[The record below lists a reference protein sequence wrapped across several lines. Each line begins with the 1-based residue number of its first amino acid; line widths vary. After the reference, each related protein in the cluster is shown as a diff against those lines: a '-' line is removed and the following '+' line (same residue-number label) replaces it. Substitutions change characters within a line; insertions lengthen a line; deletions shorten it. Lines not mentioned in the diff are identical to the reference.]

1 MVHTGLHYAVPKQV
15 AAQLVKDVRGPHW
28 LEKLLLAIQEVR
40 IATSAPSELLSC
52 PERRIDKIHSPRRR
66 GVNVL
71 DQAPAHNGLDR
82 QGGCPAVRL
91 DVDRQETSGVRAED
105 VQAQHY
111 RQTFGSVD
119 AVRGDDQP

>member
-1 MVHTGLHYAVPKQV
+1 MSADHIGWKSSSWRYRK
-15 AAQLVKDVRGPHW
+15 
-28 LEKLLLAIQEVR
+28 LELPRQP
-40 IATSAPSELLSC
+40 PSELLSC

-71 DQAPAHNGLDR
+71 DQAPAHNSLDR

-91 DVDRQETSGVRAED
+91 DMDRQETSGVRAED